1 MNDILIHC
9 TSFRSRSI
17 HNFQSIVQISC
28 IENILCRSLFYFC
41 LAPSGLK
48 IRLLFWFALAYLMF
62 ASLGNICH
70 LFTQGNFNRK
80 LHWGGVDTW
89 RMICVSALPKPPH
102 ASEHAKNVPQISVD
116 TQFFQPFSFFLVL
129 RLPKALWLIVRWSSN
144 LKLLYIIDDQFQKL
158 VFGRLLLQFAT
169 IRVVLVYF
177 CCLACYSRHEAY
189 SERDIPSL
197 QLAQIANRIIKIL
210 ALSGQYFLHWNSIV
224 SSWIAWVCKNP
235 KNKYYLLD
243 NSNYNPL

>member
-28 IENILCRSLFYFC
+28 FENILCRSLFFFFC

-48 IRLLFWFALAYLMF
+48 IRLLFWFSLAYLMF

-70 LFTQGNFNRK
+70 LFTQWNFNRK

-102 ASEHAKNVPQISVD
+102 SSEHAKSVPQISVD
-116 TQFFQPFSFFLVL
+116 TQFFQPLSFFLVL
-129 RLPKALWLIVRWSSN
+129 RLPKALCLIVRWSST
-144 LKLLYIIDDQFQKL
+144 LKLFYIDDQFQKL
-158 VFGRLLLQFAT
+158 VFGRLLLRFAT
-169 IRVVLVYF
+169 IRVVVLVYF

-197 QLAQIANRIIKIL
+197 QLAQIANRIIIIL
-210 ALSGQYFLHWNSIV
+210 ALISKWTIFPSLKFNSFFVNRLGFQKSQKQILF
-224 SSWIAWVCKNP
+224 IG
-235 KNKYYLLD
+235 
-243 NSNYNPL
+243 